1 MSASLQSGR
10 SVDEERARIQAHD
23 LSDPRKED
31 GRIADVADMLD
42 AASRQQITQEIRRI
56 EGDVKG
62 SRVLIVT
69 VHDVPAGQTPKQFA
83 TALFNK
89 WGIGSKQRGNG
100 VLVVV
105 VKNAKRVEIEVGE
118 GIEQRFDN
126 SWCTSMLKAEV
137 IPSFKQGKFGAGV
150 LHGVEQIGERL
161 RGGSEFY
168 GSKSESVAEIAKTL
182 LLGGVA
188 IVLPGG
194 GSSGSASGSDSDGGC
209 SSGGGGGGASW

>member
-1 MSASLQSGR
+1 M
-10 SVDEERARIQAHD
+10 
-23 LSDPRKED
+23 
-31 GRIADVADMLD
+31 
-42 AASRQQITQEIRRI
+42 
-56 EGDVKG
+56 

-100 VLVVV
+100 VF
-105 VKNAKRVEIEVGE
+105 KNAKRVEIEVGE

-168 GSKSESVAEIAKTL
+168 GSKSESVAEDL
-182 LLGGVA
+182 PLGRRGHSAARWRVFRLRWLRLRRWLFVWRGRGRGVLVTRVVPMCFCFCTA
-188 IVLPGG
+188 ASRDGLWASCGKGETPYKGEHG
-194 GSSGSASGSDSDGGC
+194 NRTRSRRGS
-209 SSGGGGGGASW
+209 